1 MFVPPKFDPLRDD
14 NGKQIPTLYP
24 RDFIHLLPE
33 PKGYFGLKKL
43 CPGDSPKWTNHLSK
57 VEEKEANF
65 YRKNTEKKG
74 LKESMK
80 PALEKSIFEFFTSL
94 GVRII
99 RDDGNS
105 NFHHSMLIHTKETKV
120 TMHGILETVRPY
132 VTRLRGAIQS
142 KKQIEKGRG
151 R

>member
-1 MFVPPKFDPLRDD
+1 MSR
-14 NGKQIPTLYP
+14 
-24 RDFIHLLPE
+24 
-33 PKGYFGLKKL
+33 LKKKKL
-43 CPGDSPKWTNHLSK
+43 KFLQ
-57 VEEKEANF
+57 E
-65 YRKNTEKKG
+65 NTEKK
-74 LKESMK
+74 LKEGMK

-132 VTRLRGAIQS
+132 VAGCEALFNQNKLRKAEAGIATLRLIQGTKS
-142 KKQIEKGRG
+142 ITILFPYIQ
-151 R
+151 